1 MKVLKIVIVTFLF
14 LLLGYFGIQSFQYAK
29 KYEKSTSTIAK
40 LCDIDGLAQ
49 SKLDK
54 LKSTISFGFIENK
67 TKMKLDKLKKEQ
79 SKYNKLSKYNLYY
92 FIATLITLL
101 LFSIICSQMTTIFA
115 ISSLISLIFGL
126 VNPVLMVTIHKDI
139 EYLGD
144 IILSF
149 ESKGILG
156 SIIKLFEN
164 SEYAVGGAILLFSV
178 VIPLSKIL
186 IIIFALIFRNFTF
199 SYKIINIFK
208 HLGKWSMLDVFV
220 VAILLVYLTSNN
232 SDVSHAQIQ
241 IGLYYFLIYVILSMI
256 TTIKVD
262 YILTNSTLSSNR

>member
-1 MKVLKIVIVTFLF
+1 MKILKIIVITLLF
-14 LLLGYFGIQSFQYAK
+14 LPLGYFGFKSYQYAK
-29 KYEKSTSTIAK
+29 AYEASTLSIAK

-49 SKLDK
+49 GKLDN

-67 TKMKLDKLKKEQ
+67 TKNKLDKLREEQ
-79 SKYNKLSKYNLYY
+79 LQYKQLSKQSLYY
-92 FIATLITLL
+92 FMATLIVILL
-101 LFSIICSQMTTIFA
+101 LSMTCSCMAIVFA
-115 ISSLISLIFGL
+115 ISSLISLLLGL
-126 VNPVLMVTIHKDI
+126 INPVLMVTIHKEV

-178 VIPLSKIL
+178 VIPLFKIL
-186 IIIFALIFRNFTF
+186 TIIFVLIFREFNFAH
-199 SYKIINIFK
+199 NVVNLFK

-220 VAILLVYLTSNN
+220 VAILLVYLTSSN
-232 SDVSHAQIQ
+232 SDVSKAQIQ
-241 IGLYYFLIYVILSMI
+241 IGLYYFLIYVILSML

-262 YILTNSTLSSNR
+262 AILAKSN